1 MEEDKKEI
9 EIGQITH
16 YFNKISV
23 AVIELTKGDLSLGET
38 IHIKGHTTDFSQT
51 VDSMQIEHQ
60 NVEKAVKGE
69 SVGLKVKEPVREGD
83 IVFKVNE

>member
-60 NVEKAVKGE
+60 NVEKAAQGE

-83 IVFKVNE
+83 IVYKIIE